1 MRRGKIIWYMS
12 YKPMCVRCKENLIVS
27 GPWKEKCTATN
38 EKRQSI
44 VVIALMPVADVEREI
59 QERELMTGM
68 KADLEAKLA
77 KLAEIIADT
86 SQIVHMSHIFADTVQ
101 VSHIIADTSQQ

>member
-1 MRRGKIIWYMS
+1 
-12 YKPMCVRCKENLIVS
+12 MCVRCKENLIVS

-44 VVIALMPVADVEREI
+44 VVIALMPVADVEKEI

-68 KADLEAKLA
+68 KADLEAKLV

-86 SQIVHMSHIFADTVQ
+86 SQKAVHMSHIIADTVQ
-101 VSHIIADTSQQ
+101 VSHIIADTS